1 MFYVSKKSAL
11 RGFTLV
17 ELLVVI
23 AIIGVLVALLLPA
36 VQSARE
42 SARRMQ
48 CTNNVRQIGLALHN
62 FHDTNLTLP
71 PGAVDVASNAN
82 KNAFVKFSIPTN
94 VIHGWAVFIYP
105 YMEQKALSDQYQWN
119 KNWYDVTN
127 KNVYQTYVSG
137 LICPS
142 SPIPK
147 RLDTLAKAPCVSTD
161 YGIMN
166 GFNAPATTLFPL
178 GLIDGNTNMA
188 PAGVMAVNST
198 DRFAE
203 ITDGLSNT
211 FWVCED
217 DGRPQMYRANN
228 QRIGTSRV
236 TGAAMLDRDN
246 EFVLHSYNAAGT
258 ATPGPCFMNCFNDNE
273 VYSFHPAG
281 AMLLMGDGAV
291 KFASSTMQFRV
302 FAAMISKGAGEPTS
316 TDQ

>member
-1 MFYVSKKSAL
+1 MIASFRRRR

-36 VQSARE
+36 VQAARE

-48 CTNNVRQIGLALHN
+48 CSNNIRQIGLALHN
-62 FHDTNLTLP
+62 FHDVNQALP
-71 PGAVDVASNAN
+71 PGGVATA
-82 KNAFVKFSIPTN
+82 AGPTIAHTKFSIPTN
-94 VIHGWAVFIYP
+94 VIHGWAAFIYP
-105 YMEQKALSDQYQWN
+105 YMEQKSLSDQYHWD
-119 KNWYDVTN
+119 KNWHDATN
-127 KNVYQTYVSG
+127 QQVYSTYVNT

-142 SPIPK
+142 TPIPK
-147 RLDTLAKAPCVSTD
+147 RIDTKALAPCVSMD

-166 GFNAPATTLFPL
+166 GLNSPSTTLYPL

-188 PAGVMAVNST
+188 PQGVMAVNSAH
-198 DRFAE
+198 RFAE

-217 DGRPQMYRANN
+217 AGRPQLYRANHMKV
-228 QRIGTSRV
+228 GTSRAS
-236 TGAAMLDRDN
+236 GASMIDRDN
-246 EFVLHSYNAAGT
+246 EFVLHGYNSTGT
-258 ATPGPCFMNCFNDNE
+258 TTPGSCFMNCTNDNE

-302 FAAMISKGAGEPTS
+302 FAAMISKQAGESLGTE
-316 TDQ
+316 